1 MIAQNNANLQSRKPR
16 TSQTVS
22 ILGLGYVGL
31 CTATVFANKGVKTL
45 GIDIDKEKIA
55 EIARGRPPFHE
66 PRLEPML
73 KTALRQKRLEVTTD
87 VSRVD
92 ETVTTF
98 ITVGTPSNPDGSIN
112 ISYVKNATHDLGSAI
127 SDKKTYHLVV
137 VKSTVIPGT
146 TTSTVKPVLE
156 SSSGKTVGQDMGLC
170 TNPEFLAEGNA
181 IQGTLQ
187 PDRIIIGANDQKSAR
202 TLKQLYSQLYKR
214 QQPPTITT
222 TPETAEMVKYAS
234 NAFLATKVSYINTIA
249 NICQQTPRVDVTK
262 VAEAIGL
269 DPRIG
274 PLFLKAGPGYG
285 GSCFHKDL
293 QAIIHYSRNNG
304 YDPVLFR
311 ATEDANEEQAS
322 RVVAL
327 SEKLLGQLNNRRI
340 AVLGLSFKKDTDDIR
355 EAASIRVIHHLQ
367 NKGAKVI
374 AYDPMATPNAKKL
387 FADSIEFAQDPH
399 SALKGADCCIIM
411 TEWDKFKKLR
421 PKDYMGMMRV
431 PNIVDAR
438 KLYDPEDFKSV
449 NLVAIGLGS

>member
-1 MIAQNNANLQSRKPR
+1 MIAQNSANLQSKKSGR
-16 TSQTVS
+16 SHSVS

-45 GIDIDKEKIA
+45 GIDIDKEKIV

-87 VSRVD
+87 ASRLD
-92 ETVTTF
+92 ETGTTF

-112 ISYVKNATHDLGSAI
+112 LSYVKNATQNLGSAI

-146 TTSTVKPVLE
+146 TTRTVKPVLE
-156 SSSGKTVGQDMGLC
+156 ASSGKTVGYDIGLC
-170 TNPEFLAEGNA
+170 ANPEFLAEGNA

-202 TLKQLYSQLYKR
+202 TLKQLYTQLYKR

-222 TPETAEMVKYAS
+222 TPETAEMVKYAN

-249 NICQQTPRVDVTK
+249 NICQQTPGVDVKK

-274 PLFLKAGPGYG
+274 PLFLNAGPGYG

-293 QAIIHYSRNNG
+293 QALIHYSQSHG
-304 YDPVLFR
+304 YDPDLLR
-311 ATEDANEEQAS
+311 ATEDTNDEQAS
-322 RVVAL
+322 RVISL
-327 SEKLLGQLNNRRI
+327 SEKLLGVLKDRKV
-340 AVLGLSFKKDTDDIR
+340 AVLGLAFKKDTDDIR
-355 EAASIRVIHHLQ
+355 EAASVRVIHHLQ
-367 NKGAKVI
+367 NKGAKVV

-387 FADSIEFAQDPH
+387 FADSIEYAQDPH

-411 TEWDKFKKLR
+411 TEWDQFKKLR
-421 PKDYMGMMRV
+421 PKDYTGMMRV

-449 NLVAIGLGS
+449 NFVAIGLGS